1 MQIEFHFLYRAV
13 KRGDPT
19 PPDRPSCS
27 LLFWVRSNV
36 SFVGANTAAGDVL
49 GVELAN
55 AGVTRLAEQD
65 RWLLVISMIKSYTCL
80 LKDLEGER
88 QEGKG
93 EFQEAKMKTRATP
106 LSSEAVCNL
115 TTGSASLPLT
125 EPGLFRKSLTESLSV
140 PAAFETAFFY

>member
-1 MQIEFHFLYRAV
+1 
-13 KRGDPT
+13 
-19 PPDRPSCS
+19 
-27 LLFWVRSNV
+27 
-36 SFVGANTAAGDVL
+36 
-49 GVELAN
+49 
-55 AGVTRLAEQD
+55 
-65 RWLLVISMIKSYTCL
+65 MIKSYTCL

-93 EFQEAKMKTRATP
+93 EFQEGKMKTRATA

-140 PAAFETAFFY
+140 PAAFETAFLLENLNYSIEERELKLRGRSGAEGTSASQSGQRALSILHFIFVVLFFFIPSLIVFAL